1 MGKGSQIR
9 TKGLYLPLSGESNRI
24 GAKIR
29 NIRTY
34 FKTSFIPGAQSTVM

>member
-9 TKGLYLPLSGESNRI
+9 TKGLYLRLSGESNRI

-29 NIRTY
+29 NIRTH